1 MHPKVDVGYLGTM
14 LDAHCASHADL
25 FYYSQFSNCLP
36 DLAFDDE
43 VDFKQ
48 YQIFKSGHGLLTPW
62 RAILGSKKR
71 IAVGNQQTEIQR
83 FEKPTDYITVQHG
96 TSDGPRQVVAERRC
110 IDRFLQNIWRLNAP
124 RETAVSSWKLDVN
137 TIAEGIGQTLAGQ
150 STPITSD
157 TVLGLQLLV
166 ESSKSYMFPK
176 DAAMKT
182 TNCRIEALKFTA
194 DVKKSVTNTRNHRP
208 PMPLDACPPNCNCLE
223 AKLAKGLNILE
234 DNLTA
239 FTAEKC
245 FDLYNQMPWV
255 AVSYMVWMLSQAND
269 YGMVLCNRFRHM
281 GSVLHLY
288 NWLRQLDLIEKN
300 QVLLEKLCEM
310 LQAQIFQGPP
320 PKRDFFDKWAD
331 YVGDRLGQ
339 TGF

>member
-1 MHPKVDVGYLGTM
+1 M
-14 LDAHCASHADL
+14 
-25 FYYSQFSNCLP
+25 
-36 DLAFDDE
+36 
-43 VDFKQ
+43 
-48 YQIFKSGHGLLTPW
+48 
-62 RAILGSKKR
+62 
-71 IAVGNQQTEIQR
+71 
-83 FEKPTDYITVQHG
+83 
-96 TSDGPRQVVAERRC
+96 
-110 IDRFLQNIWRLNAP
+110 
-124 RETAVSSWKLDVN
+124 SSWKLDVN

-269 YGMVLCNRFRHM
+269 YGMVLCSRFRHM
-281 GSVLHLY
+281 GSVLHLD